1 MGSSSKD
8 GTVAATRARAIV
20 FVTIGAA
27 FMSGLDLFVV
37 NVAFDPI
44 GASLG
49 VGTSGGPSMADLS
62 WILNIYAVVF
72 AALLVPFGRLA
83 DRYGRKHI
91 FVFGL
96 ALFVL
101 ASAACALS
109 GNVWMLVVFRGL
121 QAAGAAA
128 MTPASL
134 SILMASLP
142 QHRRLAGVRMWSAV
156 GAIAAAVGPTV
167 GGFLVQLSWQWVFLI
182 NVPIGIALL
191 WFAVRDVRDTPHDH
205 DAKTPDLGGALILA
219 AAVGL
224 FALGLVKSPDWGWG
238 SPLTLGALAA
248 SVVLTLVFAW
258 RSRRHVA
265 PVIDPALLR
274 VRSFLWANIAM
285 IIFNVG
291 FASNMLVVVLWMQ
304 QIWAWPAWLTGLAI
318 APGPAMVPLTVAFTA
333 RFLPAATPARLSS
346 LGAALFALG
355 AVYIAVC
362 IGAEAN
368 YWLGFFPGWIIGG
381 IGVGFALPNLM
392 AGAAHDLPPAQAS
405 TGSGV
410 ITMAR
415 QIGFVIGI
423 SVLFA
428 IIGNAQGPAAAESF
442 LLALWVSV
450 GVLAL
455 AVLAGFGMA
464 SSKRGAGA
472 AAPGGSPA
480 SPGPAQAT
488 DAPVTPGP
496 AAAPAAEG
504 AAS

>member
-1 MGSSSKD
+1 MGSSSQA
-8 GTVAATRARAIV
+8 GTVAATRTRAIL
-20 FVTIGAA
+20 FVTLGAG

-49 VGTSGGPSMADLS
+49 VGTGGGPSMADLS

-83 DRYGRKHI
+83 DRYGRKRI
-91 FVFGL
+91 FVGGL

-109 GNVWMLVVFRGL
+109 GDVWMLVVFRGL

-128 MTPASL
+128 MTPTSL
-134 SILMASLP
+134 SILMAALP
-142 QHRRLAGVRMWSAV
+142 PQKRLGGVRMWSAV

-167 GGFLVQLSWQWVFLI
+167 GGFLVQISWQWVFLI
-182 NVPIGIALL
+182 NLPVGIALL
-191 WFAVRDVRDTPHDH
+191 WFAVRDVRDTPQDR
-205 DAKTPDLGGALILA
+205 DAPTPDLGGALILA
-219 AAVGL
+219 SAVGL
-224 FALGLVKSPDWGWG
+224 FALALVKSPDWGWG
-238 SPLTLGALAA
+238 SPLTLGVLAA
-248 SVVLTLVFAW
+248 SIVLTLVFAW

-265 PVIDPALLR
+265 PVIAPALLR
-274 VRSFLWANIAM
+274 VPTFLWANIAM
-285 IIFNVG
+285 IIFNVA
-291 FASNMLVVVLWMQ
+291 FASNMLIVVLWMQ
-304 QIWAWPAWLTGLAI
+304 QVWGWPAWLTGLAI
-318 APGPAMVPLTVAFTA
+318 GPGPAMVPITVAFTA
-333 RFLPAATPARLSS
+333 RFLPRATPARLAS
-346 LGAALFALG
+346 LGALLFGIG
-355 AVYIAVC
+355 AVYVALF
-362 IGAEAN
+362 IGTEPN

-423 SVLFA
+423 SMLFA
-428 IIGNAQGPAAAESF
+428 IVGNVQGPAAAEPF

-455 AVLAGFGMA
+455 AVAAGFGMA
-464 SSKRGAGA
+464 STKKPAGAVASAAPLAAPGAGRPGA
-472 AAPGGSPA
+472 AATA
-480 SPGPAQAT
+480 
-488 DAPVTPGP
+488 DEAPE
-496 AAAPAAEG
+496 PAAEG
-504 AAS
+504 ASS